1 MVGNWTDAVFALM
14 ELLPGHPSLPQLKG
28 HAALSGRRANPGAT
42 RKLEKSG
49 GRSPLGPA
57 GTGGVGSAQAGSEAA
72 ARAGS
77 GAILGFSGGS
87 APLPMGGLAVVSFVA
102 GAVLSRSPVCAAVL
116 RGGRRRR
123 LSG

>member
-57 GTGGVGSAQAGSEAA
+57 GNGNAQAGGEAA
-72 ARAGS
+72 AKVGS
-77 GAILGFSGGS
+77 GSLLGFSSGS
-87 APLPMGGLAVVSFVA
+87 APLAMGGLAVVSFVA
-102 GAVLSRSPVCAAVL
+102 GAVLSRSPVCAALL

-123 LSG
+123 LPG